1 MIVCKGEIVCHF
13 DMSKVKINVNEEN
26 KHVDIKMPNCELQ
39 TIIETSNVDV
49 YDITKGV
56 WVFIKDTLTF
66 RNTYDFNKI
75 RDIVNEERPKIT
87 QEVKEK
93 LCLIVQAKDN
103 ARKILENLVTT
114 FGYAAEI
121 SFDDD

>member
-1 MIVCKGEIVCHF
+1 
-13 DMSKVKINVNEEN
+13 
-26 KHVDIKMPNCELQ
+26 MPNCELQ